1 LGFKFSFSKQKF
13 KKHIRDCN
21 KLLIHKEFTIFLL
34 CSFTSNQIWLDLLME
49 DGQATNYTNLKKA
62 NHAMV
67 MG

>member
-1 LGFKFSFSKQKF
+1 MLPFYRES
-13 KKHIRDCN
+13 
-21 KLLIHKEFTIFLL
+21 TIFLL

-49 DGQATNYTNLKKA
+49 DGQATKYTNLKKA